1 MKISLKEV
9 SFFFFVYKGGIS
21 LLSSF
26 VNNNFVY
33 KNHIVFTSG
42 MVKNQYGFNQSI
54 SITKFRKLKDRGI
67 DTIVFGIH
75 TNDKLTNLI
84 IYLSIQNAQQ
94 IGLNVELCI
103 VSPSDKKFLKS
114 LNKLIKMKN
123 INHVIVLELDHI
135 NSISDNDFYNIIIP
149 EVKFEFI
156 RLETLYKD
164 LVYFEKF

>member
-1 MKISLKEV
+1 M
-9 SFFFFVYKGGIS
+9 
-21 LLSSF
+21 LSSF

-33 KNHIVFTSG
+33 KNHILFTSG
-42 MVKNQYGFNQSI
+42 MVKDQYGFNQSI
-54 SITKFRKLKDRGI
+54 SITKFRKLKDKGI

-103 VSPSDKKFLKS
+103 IVSTPDKKFLKS

-123 INHVIVLELDHI
+123 ISHVIVLELDHI
-135 NSISDNDFYNIIIP
+135 NSTSDNDFYNGIIP

-156 RLETLYKD
+156 KLETLYKD

>member
-1 MKISLKEV
+1 M
-9 SFFFFVYKGGIS
+9 
-21 LLSSF
+21 LSSF
-26 VNNNFVY
+26 VNNNFIY

-42 MVKNQYGFNQSI
+42 IVKDQYGFNQSI
-54 SITKFRKLKDRGI
+54 SITKFRKLKDKGI

-103 VSPSDKKFLKS
+103 VSTPDKKFLKS
-114 LNKLIKMKN
+114 LNKFIKMKN
-123 INHVIVLELDHI
+123 INHIIVLELDHI
-135 NSISDNDFYNIIIP
+135 KSISDNSFYNKIIP

-156 RLETLYKD
+156 KLETLYKD

>member
-1 MKISLKEV
+1 M
-9 SFFFFVYKGGIS
+9 
-21 LLSSF
+21 LSSF

-33 KNHIVFTSG
+33 KNHIVFTPG
-42 MVKNQYGFNQSI
+42 MVKDQYGFNQAI
-54 SITKFRKLKDRGI
+54 SITKFRKLKDKEF
-67 DTIVFGIH
+67 DTIVFGVH

-123 INHVIVLELDHI
+123 ISHVIVLELDHI
-135 NSISDNDFYNIIIP
+135 NSIDHYIYNKIIP

-156 RLETLYKD
+156 KLKDIYKD
-164 LVYFEKF
+164 LVYLEKF

>member
-1 MKISLKEV
+1 M
-9 SFFFFVYKGGIS
+9 
-21 LLSSF
+21 LSSF
-26 VNNNFVY
+26 VNNNFIY

-42 MVKNQYGFNQSI
+42 MIKNQYGFNQSI
-54 SITKFRKLKDRGI
+54 SITKFRKLKDKGI

-114 LNKLIKMKN
+114 LNKLIKMKK
-123 INHVIVLELDHI
+123 INRVIVLKMDHI
-135 NSISDNDFYNIIIP
+135 KSIDYDIYNKIIP

-156 RLETLYKD
+156 KLKDIYKD
-164 LVYFEKF
+164 LVYLEKF

>member
-1 MKISLKEV
+1 M
-9 SFFFFVYKGGIS
+9 
-21 LLSSF
+21 LSSF
-26 VNNNFVY
+26 VNNNFVH
-33 KNHIVFTSG
+33 KNHIVFTPG
-42 MVKNQYGFNQSI
+42 MVKDQYGFNQAI
-54 SITKFRKLKDRGI
+54 SITKFRKLKERGF

-75 TNDKLTNLI
+75 TDDKLTNLI

-114 LNKLIKMKN
+114 INKLIKMKK
-123 INHVIVLELDHI
+123 INSVIVLEMEHI
-135 NSISDNDFYNIIIP
+135 KSISDNNFYIKIIP

-156 RLETLYKD
+156 KLETLYKD

>member
-1 MKISLKEV
+1 M
-9 SFFFFVYKGGIS
+9 
-21 LLSSF
+21 
-26 VNNNFVY
+26 
-33 KNHIVFTSG
+33 
-42 MVKNQYGFNQSI
+42 
-54 SITKFRKLKDRGI
+54 KDRGI

-123 INHVIVLELDHI
+123 INYVIVLELDHI
-135 NSISDNDFYNIIIP
+135 NSISDNDFYNEIIP

-156 RLETLYKD
+156 KLETLYKD
-164 LVYFEKF
+164 LVYFEKI